1 MNNLDWFEE
10 NGISKSLNK
19 KKDVSKLSWN
29 DLRKYAKENGV
40 DLGKYRSREDIEA
53 QLRRG

>member
-1 MNNLDWFEE
+1 MNNLNWFED

-29 DLRKYAKENGV
+29 DLRDYAKENGV